1 MLIHVPSD
9 RAEVSI
15 NKLKADLIYY
25 TKSDGNVAHGTQYP
39 LLEDKCSQ
47 VENSCTEDVHGN
59 RLVFVEEQSGKVD
72 ELFLIV
78 RNEHSLND
86 ATQTESF
93 SAVFSRQD
101 VTLETQ
107 VYFWVSA
114 LWVIVCMLLI
124 CVTSQLAAES
134 DASIALQKKRYL
146 ESS

>member
-1 MLIHVPSD
+1 M
-9 RAEVSI
+9 R
-15 NKLKADLIYY
+15 
-25 TKSDGNVAHGTQYP
+25 NV
-39 LLEDKCSQ
+39 
-47 VENSCTEDVHGN
+47 N
-59 RLVFVEEQSGKVD
+59 
-72 ELFLIV
+72 
-78 RNEHSLND
+78 SLND